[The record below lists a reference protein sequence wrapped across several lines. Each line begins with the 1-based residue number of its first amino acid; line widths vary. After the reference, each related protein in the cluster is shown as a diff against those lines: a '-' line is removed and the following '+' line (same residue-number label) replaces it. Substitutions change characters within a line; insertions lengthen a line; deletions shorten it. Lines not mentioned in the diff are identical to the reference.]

1 MNMFNVLTTAELKE
15 MPLKERFIT
24 SMLVEKANINFSR
37 AVIDI
42 LVARGQ
48 ADDIQI
54 KHFQAQK
61 EASWNTYFVV
71 EALYESEY
79 GKLSKEIEKVIDT
92 SAKAL
97 AENAL
102 IKRNWKK
109 EAV

>member
-1 MNMFNVLTTAELKE
+1 MQLYDYITTYDDRIYCDYECAQRDGYRYCEDTE
-15 MPLKERFIT
+15 DWRDEWY
-24 SMLVEKANINFSR
+24 
-37 AVIDI
+37 IDSYNDHYYAGTPYI
-42 LVARGQ
+42 
-48 ADDIQI
+48 
-54 KHFQAQK
+54 
-61 EASWNTYFVV
+61 ET
-71 EALYESEY
+71 EESEY